1 MVHKGSNKC
10 IRQSYRISIAIIFAD
25 TCILRLSNFA
35 GCILLSAG
43 SRGLVLSHFWGR
55 SKPTW
60 RRSVW
65 SGIFYW
71 LVRNMTGIYYIYIG
85 ENWVVIVSSSFLL
98 VFLSPVATVSRG
110 QDGCPVLAPGTI
122 GICSELCT
130 NDGDCTRGQKC
141 CSNGCGHQC
150 TGNNRGISV

>member
-85 ENWVVIVSSSFLL
+85 ENWIVIDCQFEFSARFFITSCDGVTWPRWMPSVSARNDRNLL
-98 VFLSPVATVSRG
+98 RTLYWWWWLYSWTE
-110 QDGCPVLAPGTI
+110 VL
-122 GICSELCT
+122 
-130 NDGDCTRGQKC
+130 
-141 CSNGCGHQC
+141 
-150 TGNNRGISV
+150 